1 MYSINNSEWPYDKI
15 YLKIKKN
22 MIEFKLLQNAYFLSE
37 KSMDSFGGW
46 LDFWS
51 LTV

>member
-1 MYSINNSEWPYDKI
+1 MYSINNSEWFCHKVD
-15 YLKIKKN
+15 LKIKSDT
-22 MIEFKLLQNAYFLSE
+22 IEFKLLQNAYFLSE